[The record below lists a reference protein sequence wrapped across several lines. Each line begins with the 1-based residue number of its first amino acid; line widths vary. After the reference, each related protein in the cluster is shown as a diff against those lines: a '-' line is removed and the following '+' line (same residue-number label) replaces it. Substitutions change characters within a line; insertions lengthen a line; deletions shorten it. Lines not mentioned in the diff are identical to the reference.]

1 MGVIVGVTVGGS
13 VVGARVGTDV
23 VGAMDGLLN
32 VGDKVLGA
40 TLGSGVDTK
49 DGLLVDGVIGLG
61 ATLTFG
67 GKVRATRIWGLA
79 ASSSF
84 G

>member
-32 VGDKVLGA
+32 AWDKILGA
-40 TLGSGVDTK
+40 TLGSEIGTK

-61 ATLTFG
+61 ATLTSG
-67 GKVRATRIWGLA
+67 GKVRATRIWGVA
-79 ASSSF
+79 ASSSL